1 MASGEQR
8 AAPPR
13 AAVRVPAFFDHRRR
27 FEALRYVYPVVS
39 RRAGG
44 VSIGLN
50 LNPDKVCNFDC
61 VYCQVDRAVPA
72 TVTTVD
78 PQRLVEELE
87 VMLDAVESGRLWEEP
102 RFASTPV
109 ALRGLH
115 DFALSG
121 DGEPTTSRHFER
133 VVADLVALKRRR
145 GLDAVKIVLITDA
158 ACLHHAPVRRA
169 LAQMDQAQGEV
180 WAKLDAG
187 TETFYQKVARTKV
200 PFKRILKNLALTAA
214 ERPLTLQSLFFAWEG
229 QGPPDAEIDAWVE
242 RVAELETHG
251 TVAEVQVYTVARAPA
266 EPACT
271 ALSVEAL
278 EIIAARLRAR
288 SRAPVRVHGGSA
300 PASSAVTPP

>member
-1 MASGEQR
+1 MASGKQQ
-8 AAPPR
+8 APPSQ
-13 AAVRVPAFFDHRRR
+13 ASVRVPAFFDHSRR

-61 VYCQVDRAVPA
+61 VYCQVDRRVPP
-72 TVTTVD
+72 TLRTVD
-78 PQRLVEELE
+78 PVVVAQELE
-87 VMLDAVESGRLWEEP
+87 LMLDAVQSGRLWEEP
-102 RFASTPV
+102 RFASTPE

-133 VVADLVALKRRR
+133 VVAELIALKRAR

-187 TETFYQKVARTKV
+187 TEAFYQKVARTQV
-200 PFKRILKNLALTAA
+200 PFRRILKNLALTAA

-229 QGPPDAEIDAWVE
+229 QGPPDAEIDAWVDRIVE
-242 RVAELETHG
+242 IEARG
-251 TVAEVQVYTVARAPA
+251 TVAEVQVYTVARTPA

-271 ALSVEAL
+271 ALAAGDL
-278 EIIAARLRAR
+278 ERIAARLRAR

-300 PASSAVTPP
+300 PASSAVTPR